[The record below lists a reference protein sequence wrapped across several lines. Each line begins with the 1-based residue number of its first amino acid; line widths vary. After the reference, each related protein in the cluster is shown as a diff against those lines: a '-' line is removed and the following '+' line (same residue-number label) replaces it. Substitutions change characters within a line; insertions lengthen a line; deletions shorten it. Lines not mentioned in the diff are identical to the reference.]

1 MKKLSLIL
9 VLTFALGFA
18 SCSTNETEGIEQPQ
32 QELLQSY
39 KLSRD
44 ASGRYSLDYDVADRT
59 DVSNIK
65 TQDNA
70 NDIVLTE
77 NAGATQ
83 NKHSNEFALEGNRLK
98 IGFVE
103 ANSGKRTKITI
114 EDKNITFGRGTSG
127 EFLNNYSIGTND
139 DGTFQLNF
147 TVNENVKT
155 EFVYNE
161 TIETYEVH
169 LSRGISE
176 DGTDSFSRTLS
187 VPENRVLKI
196 DFVNHKTFV
205 GRNITGVKEET
216 TTRHPRSIIVL
227 NEGEF

>member
-39 KLSRD
+39 KINRD
-44 ASGRYSLDYDVADRT
+44 ASGRYSIDFDVADQT
-59 DVSNIK
+59 DVSKVK
-65 TQDNA
+65 TQDNT

-83 NKHSNEFALEGNRLK
+83 KKYNDEFALEGNQLK

-103 ANSGKRTKITI
+103 ANAGKRTKITI

-127 EFLNNYSIGTND
+127 EFLNSYSIGTNE
-139 DGTFQLNF
+139 DGTFQLDF
-147 TVNENVKT
+147 TVNNNVTT

-161 TIETYEVH
+161 SINTYEIH
-169 LSRGISE
+169 LSKGS
-176 DGTDSFSRTLS
+176 GKTKFSRA
-187 VPENRVLKI
+187 LKI
-196 DFVNHKTFV
+196 PNNRILRIDFINHKYK
-205 GRNITGVKEET
+205 GRSAEMLLKEE
-216 TTRHPRSIIVL
+216 RKPRVIMDL
-227 NEGEF
+227 NAE